1 MHRYFLPQQFLAQL
15 CLPQFWVIC
24 CISLFAS
31 LSQAQDKVIRV
42 NDNGTDPNAAY
53 SLKMIQL
60 AIDHIDTKYKI
71 EVVRDNFS
79 QTRVN
84 EEVRTNGVLD
94 MVWASSEAT
103 IESEMNP
110 IRICLYKGLL
120 GYRIFIINKSNQ
132 YKFDQVNSLDDLR
145 KLTVGQ
151 GKTWADTKILQ
162 ANGFKVITATKYP
175 NLFYMVDGG
184 RFDGFPRG
192 VHEPF
197 GELAQRP
204 ELKDLTVEKNLMVS
218 YRMPFYLF
226 TSHENKKLAA
236 DIELGLERAIADGS
250 FDEVFYNDPNVKDVL
265 AKANMKERKVF
276 YIDNPL
282 LSKET
287 PLNRAE
293 LWFDPKSAP

>member
-1 MHRYFLPQQFLAQL
+1 MIRLFSATVL
-15 CLPQFWVIC
+15 CLI
-24 CISLFAS
+24 AS
-31 LSQAQDKVIRV
+31 FSWAQEKVIRV

-53 SLKMIQL
+53 AIKMLQL

-71 EVVRDNFS
+71 EVIKDNFS

-84 EEVRTNGVLD
+84 EEVRTNGALD

-103 IESEMNP
+103 IESELHP

-120 GYRIFIINKSNQ
+120 GYRIFIINKNNQ

-162 ANGFKVITATKYP
+162 ANGFNVITITKYP

-204 ELKDLTVEKNLMVS
+204 ELKDLTVEKNLMIS

-226 TSHENKKLAA
+226 TSHENKKLATE
-236 DIELGLERAIADGS
+236 INLGLERAIADGS
-250 FDEVFYNDPNVKDVL
+250 FDDVFYNDPNVKDVL
-265 AKANMKERKVF
+265 AKANMKQRKVF

-287 PLNRAE
+287 PLDRKE